1 MRKIRIGK
9 SLAIAWPILTNGER
23 KELAGRD
30 LTLSMTTP
38 EGNEVELEIERTEGH
53 ILYAHVAPDVQT
65 IVGVYRLT
73 LTENAGSADTQSKVD
88 HVGAFRL
95 TETTATED
103 PGNSEDIAAAEV
115 LLGSGWL
122 AVGTQSKAAEIN
134 GANSVSIE
142 GGQDTEVVT
151 VTQGEQTTIFITA
164 KPGKDGESGP
174 IGPAGP
180 QGPQGERGTGLH
192 RGEFNAGLIT
202 EEGWY
207 DSITLGRPEG
217 SESDEKYV
225 LYQSSYGGQI
235 CFSRRNSGKAFSR
248 LSKEHPWVSL
258 NHDDYATQQSAAA
271 ALIHYGKV
279 NGYIGFNEW
288 VANVSAGFG
297 TDSNTRLAEVY
308 AGNGC
313 ENKVIDVYTAVFLRP
328 NDIIKVRAIYRR
340 GFSWEGVD
348 NYPYDSDAYIY
359 VSDQTAAG
367 HELTHLKSDFVKV
380 KSLGS
385 LGFPFTEEQ
394 KQWQDLAFV
403 RDVLFRSDTEYGW
416 HYIKVNVPVAGNYYL
431 HIAGNFSSNASWIVF
446 GDGQVLTGA
455 EAYQKP
461 TGGIPKSDLTSTVQD
476 SLNKADSALQEHQPL
491 FPSDPQDSADANE
504 LSVTGFRGYVN
515 VNIPSDAAGWG
526 SMSIRRAT
534 TPDGNGFISVE
545 QTFYGRSNGDTG
557 KIWQR
562 LGFIDAQGTLNFMG
576 WVLIGSNVQS

>member
-1 MRKIRIGK
+1 MLEKF
-9 SLAIAWPILTNGER
+9 AF
-23 KELAGRD
+23 KEK
-30 LTLSMTTP
+30 LS
-38 EGNEVELEIERTEGH
+38 
-53 ILYAHVAPDVQT
+53 
-65 IVGVYRLT
+65 
-73 LTENAGSADTQSKVD
+73 SAKLNLMVD
-88 HVGAFRL
+88 A
-95 TETTATED
+95 
-103 PGNSEDIAAAEV
+103 
-115 LLGSGWL
+115 
-122 AVGTQSKAAEIN
+122 IN
-134 GANSVSIE
+134 GS
-142 GGQDTEVVT
+142 TKT
-151 VTQGEQTTIFITA
+151 H
-164 KPGKDGESGP
+164 K
-174 IGPAGP
+174 
-180 QGPQGERGTGLH
+180 
-192 RGEFNAGLIT
+192 GEFNAGLIT

-225 LYQSSYGGQI
+225 LYHSSNGGQV
-235 CFSRRNSGKAFSR
+235 CFSRRNSGKAFAR
-248 LSKEHPWVSL
+248 LGKEHPWVSL
-258 NHDDYATQQSAAA
+258 NHDDHTTQQSAAA
-271 ALIHYGKV
+271 ALLHYSS
-279 NGYIGFNEW
+279 NDEIAYNEW
-288 VANVSAGFG
+288 TANVSAGFS

-313 ENKVIDVYTAVFLRP
+313 ENKVIDVYKTVFLRP

-359 VSDQTAAG
+359 VSDQSAAG
-367 HELTHLKSDFVKV
+367 HDITHLKSDIVKV

-394 KQWQDLAFV
+394 KQWQDLAFI
-403 RDVLFRSDTEYGW
+403 RDILFRSNTEYGW

-446 GDGQVLTGA
+446 GDGQVLTG
-455 EAYQKP
+455 
-461 TGGIPKSDLTSTVQD
+461 GGITENDLDENVRNLLHSIYFADIDVQNIVNGEITGNLKTAFVNLRNAAEQTRAKLIALKGGATSVIATIISYGSTFEMTFFYNGKHYFITADSSDTTWTASITEYYVKPSGGISRTDLSQTVKT

-562 LGFIDAQGTLNFMG
+562 LGFINSEGALSFDG